1 LRSGYCRQTPLEL
14 AGNGWN
20 DFQASIEG
28 DALETLANLESF
40 VRSAEAASF
49 SAAARRLALTPAAVS
64 RNVAMLERNLGVR
77 LFHRSTRKLTLTD
90 SGERFLLAI
99 KDNLE
104 GLQQAISG
112 LATDGGEPAGVLKVS
127 MGLDFGADYIL
138 PLLPAFLARYPG
150 IRPDWQFTT
159 RQVDLIAEGCDAA
172 IGGGIEWGPGVVS
185 RPLAPLHLVAVA
197 SPEYLE
203 NRTPPVDP
211 TALAALD
218 GIAWRSSRTGRIR
231 ERIMRNAAG
240 TEIPVK
246 LKETII
252 LDDPEATCRAALLG
266 LGVTLLAVCHA
277 LPHLER
283 GALVRLL
290 PQWYSDGGPIS
301 IYYASR
307 TLLPAKTRVF
317 VDFVV
322 QAFKRDRLAE
332 RFAGSLG

>member
-1 LRSGYCRQTPLEL
+1 M
-14 AGNGWN
+14 
-20 DFQASIEG
+20 
-28 DALETLANLESF
+28 ETLANLESF
-40 VRSAEAASF
+40 ARSAQTGSF

-99 KDNLE
+99 KDNLT

-112 LATDGGEPAGVLKVS
+112 MATDGGEPAGVLKAS
-127 MGLDFGADYIL
+127 MGLNFGADYIL
-138 PLLPAFLARYPG
+138 PLLPEFLARYPG
-150 IRPDWQFTT
+150 IRPDWQFAT
-159 RQVDLIAEGCDAA
+159 RQVDLIAEGYDVA
-172 IGGGIEWGPGVVS
+172 IGGGIEWGPGIVS
-185 RPLAPLHLVAVA
+185 RVLAPLHLIAVA
-197 SPEYLE
+197 SPEYLR
-203 NRTPPVDP
+203 NRTPPTDP
-211 TALAALD
+211 TELAAFD

-240 TEIPVK
+240 AELPAK
-246 LKETII
+246 LAETIV

-266 LGVTLLAVCHA
+266 LGVTLIAVCHA

-283 GALVRLL
+283 GSLVRLL
-290 PQWYSDGGPIS
+290 PQWYSDGGPIC

-317 VDFVV
+317 VDFVAE
-322 QAFKRDRLAE
+322 AFKRDRLAE